1 MTMIVVGGGPM
12 GVEWAWAFAELT
24 CKALRSNFRHI
35 DPR

>member
-1 MTMIVVGGGPM
+1 
-12 GVEWAWAFAELT
+12 VEWAWAFAELT